1 MRVLSLPASF
11 RRSVGLP
18 LWLGL
23 PLLAVWG
30 AWLISGQAEP
40 LVQALF
46 APVVAH
52 CERWAFPLNAILTGR
67 YGFLT
72 MAPLLMVWTLP
83 LVVLFGLVVDV
94 SQRTGIAVRLAQQW
108 HPFAVRLGVSGDDL
122 IRALMGLG
130 CNVPA
135 VASFRGRSARVA
147 VAAIGFGVPC
157 SFQLGAALS
166 VFSAA
171 QRPSLALAYSAL
183 LAVSLVAYLRIG
195 YPTPRSVIRS
205 WSLHTTL
212 PQATLDGRYL
222 LRAVWDN
229 LVSFLRMAFPVF
241 FAMTLIAA
249 LLDAYGVLEAAGRAV
264 APLMAAFR
272 LPADAA
278 LPIALACV
286 RKDGLILLAE
296 PSAVA
301 GLTNAQMLTAV
312 YLGGVLTPCATT
324 IGAMVRA
331 LSPRETLLILA
342 KQVAAACFFALRRPS
357 TWTTCASVCDWT
369 TS

>member
-11 RRSVGLP
+11 RRGVWLP

-23 PLLAVWG
+23 PLLAVWV

-46 APVVAH
+46 APIVAH

-72 MAPLLMVWTLP
+72 MAPLLLVWTLP
-83 LVVLFGLVVDV
+83 LVVLFGVVVD
-94 SQRTGIAVRLAQQW
+94 SYQRTGIVARLAQQW
-108 HPFAVRLGVSGDDL
+108 HPFAVRLGVSGDAL

-135 VASFRGRSARVA
+135 VASFRGRSARLA

-171 QRPSLALAYSAL
+171 QRPWLAVAYFAL
-183 LAVSLVAYLRIG
+183 LAVSLVAYLRIS
-195 YPTPRSVIRS
+195 YPTPRSALRS
-205 WSLHTTL
+205 WSLHTT
-212 PQATLDGRYL
+212 PAPATLDGRYL
-222 LRAVWDN
+222 LRAVWGN
-229 LVSFLRMAFPVF
+229 IVSFLRMAFPVF
-241 FAMTLIAA
+241 FGMTLIAA
-249 LLDAYGVLEAAGRAV
+249 LLDAYGVLDAVGRAV
-264 APLMAAFR
+264 ALLMALFH

-278 LPIALACV
+278 LPIALSAI

-296 PSAVA
+296 PSAIA
-301 GLTNAQMLTAV
+301 RLSDAQVLTAV

-342 KQVAAACFFALRRPS
+342 KQVAAACFFACIIAWGGYLLERL
-357 TWTTCASVCDWT
+357 
-369 TS
+369 

>member
-1 MRVLSLPASF
+1 VW
-11 RRSVGLP
+11 LP

-46 APVVAH
+46 APAVAH

-72 MAPLLMVWTLP
+72 MAPLLLVWTLP

-94 SQRTGIAVRLAQQW
+94 YQRMGVAARLAQQL
-108 HPFAVRLGVSGDDL
+108 HPFAVRLGVSGDAL

-171 QRPSLALAYSAL
+171 QRPWLAVAYFAL
-183 LAVSLVAYLRIG
+183 LAVSLVAYLRIS
-195 YPTPRSVIRS
+195 YPMPRSALRS

-301 GLTNAQMLTAV
+301 GLTNAQLLTAV
-312 YLGGVLTPCATT
+312 YLGGVLTPCIIT
-324 IGAMVRA
+324 IGAMART
-331 LSPRETLLILA
+331 LPPRETLLILA
-342 KQVAAACFFALRRPS
+342 KQVAAACLFACLIG
-357 TWTTCASVCDWT
+357 WGGYLLGL
-369 TS
+369 

>member
-1 MRVLSLPASF
+1 MRVLRLPAGS
-11 RRSVGLP
+11 RRGAWLP
-18 LWLGL
+18 LWVGL

-40 LVQALF
+40 LVQALL
-46 APVVAH
+46 APAIAH

-72 MAPLLMVWTLP
+72 MAPLLLVWTLP

-94 SQRTGIAVRLAQQW
+94 YQRTGDAARLAQLL
-108 HPFAVRLGVSGDDL
+108 HPLAVRLGVSGDDF

-135 VASFRGRSARVA
+135 VASFRGRSAHTA
-147 VAAIGFGVPC
+147 IAAIGFGVPC
-157 SFQLGAALS
+157 SYQLGAALS
-166 VFSAA
+166 VFRAA
-171 QRPSLALAYSAL
+171 QRPWLAVAYFVL
-183 LAVSLVAYLRIG
+183 LAVSLGAYLRIG
-195 YPTPRSVIRS
+195 YPTQRRWLHS
-205 WSLHTTL
+205 WSLHTT
-212 PQATLDGRYL
+212 PAQATLDARYL
-222 LRAVWDN
+222 LREVWGN
-229 LVSFLRMAFPVF
+229 IVSFLRMAFPVF
-241 FAMTLIAA
+241 FGMTLVAT

-301 GLTNAQMLTAV
+301 GLTNTQLLTAV
-312 YLGGVLTPCATT
+312 YLGGVLTPCTIT
-324 IGAMVRA
+324 IGAMAQA
-331 LSPRETLLILA
+331 LSPRETLTILA
-342 KQVAAACFFALRRPS
+342 KQVAAACLFACIIGWGGYLLGR
-357 TWTTCASVCDWT
+357 
-369 TS
+369 

>member
-1 MRVLSLPASF
+1 MRVLSLPKGV
-11 RRSVGLP
+11 RRGAWLP

-30 AWLISGQAEP
+30 AWLISGQVEP

-46 APVVAH
+46 APVVAQCKH
-52 CERWAFPLNAILTGR
+52 WVFPLNSVLTGR

-72 MAPLLMVWTLP
+72 MAPLLLVWTLP
-83 LVVLFGLVVDV
+83 LVVLFGLVVD
-94 SQRTGIAVRLAQQW
+94 SYQRTGVAARLAQSL
-108 HPFAVRLGVSGDDL
+108 HPLAVRLGVSGDDL

-135 VASFRGRSARVA
+135 VASFRGRSARA
-147 VAAIGFGVPC
+147 AIAAIGFGVPC

-171 QRPSLALAYSAL
+171 QRPWLAVAYFVL

-195 YPTPRSVIRS
+195 YPTPRSTLRS
-205 WSLHTTL
+205 WSLPTT
-212 PQATLDGRYL
+212 PAQATLDGRYL
-222 LRAVWDN
+222 LRAVWGN
-229 LVSFLRMAFPVF
+229 IVSFLRMAFPVLF
-241 FAMTLIAA
+241 GMTLFAA
-249 LLDAYGVLEAAGRAV
+249 LLDAYGVLEAVGGVV
-264 APLMAAFR
+264 APLMAVFR

-278 LPIALACV
+278 LPIALSSV

-301 GLTNAQMLTAV
+301 GLSSVQVLTAV
-312 YLGGVLTPCATT
+312 YLGGVLTPCTIT
-324 IGAMVRA
+324 IGAMARR
-331 LSPRETLLILA
+331 LSSRETLTILA
-342 KQVAAACFFALRRPS
+342 KQVAAACLFACIIAWGGNLLGL
-357 TWTTCASVCDWT
+357 
-369 TS
+369 

>member
-11 RRSVGLP
+11 RRGVWLP

-23 PLLAVWG
+23 PLLAVWV

-46 APVVAH
+46 APIVAH

-94 SQRTGIAVRLAQQW
+94 SQRTGIAARLAQQW

-135 VASFRGRSARVA
+135 VAGFRGRTARTA
-147 VAAIGFGVPC
+147 IAAIGFGVPC

-195 YPTPRSVIRS
+195 YPTPRGVIRS

-301 GLTNAQMLTAV
+301 GLTNAQLLTAV
-312 YLGGVLTPCATT
+312 YLGGVLTPCTIT
-324 IGAMVRA
+324 IGAMAQA
-331 LSPRETLLILA
+331 LSPRETLTILA
-342 KQVAAACFFALRRPS
+342 KQVAAAGLFACIIGWGGYLLGR
-357 TWTTCASVCDWT
+357 
-369 TS
+369 

>member
-1 MRVLSLPASF
+1 MRVLSLPAGL
-11 RRSVGLP
+11 RRSVWLP

-23 PLLAVWG
+23 PLLAVWV
-30 AWLISGQAEP
+30 AWFISGQAEP

-52 CERWAFPLNAILTGR
+52 CERWAFSLNAILTGR

-94 SQRTGIAVRLAQQW
+94 YQRTGVAARLAQQL
-108 HPFAVRLGVSGDDL
+108 HPLAVRLGVSGDDF

-135 VASFRGRSARVA
+135 VASFRGRAARTA
-147 VAAIGFGVPC
+147 IAAIGFGVPC

-171 QRPSLALAYSAL
+171 QRPSLAVAYFAL

-195 YPTPRSVIRS
+195 YPTPRGAMRI
-205 WSLHTTL
+205 WSLHTAPL
-212 PQATLDGRYL
+212 QATLDGRYL
-222 LRAVWDN
+222 WRAVWGN
-229 LVSFLRMAFPVF
+229 IVSFLRMASPVF

-249 LLDAYGVLEAAGRAV
+249 LLDAFGVLEAAGRAV
-264 APLMAAFR
+264 ALLMAAFR

-278 LPIALACV
+278 LPIALASV

-301 GLTNAQMLTAV
+301 GLSNAQLLTAV
-312 YLGGVLTPCATT
+312 YLGGVLTPCTVT
-324 IGAMVRA
+324 IGTMAQM
-331 LSPRETLLILA
+331 LPPRETLTVLA
-342 KQVAAACFFALRRPS
+342 KQVVAACLFACLIG
-357 TWTTCASVCDWT
+357 WGGYLLGLL
-369 TS
+369 